1 MTKVL
6 FVCLGNIC
14 RSPMA
19 EGLFKQ
25 AIAERQL
32 PWQID
37 SAATSSWEAGNPPH
51 QGTRQLLAD
60 AGISWQN
67 MVSRKI
73 TSEDFETYDWIIGMD
88 RNNYEDLSAMAPA
101 GTQHKL
107 YTYLSV
113 VPGEGED
120 IPDPQDM
127 RLIFNLYLNNGKETS
142 DNKPVKV
149 TVKSFEYIK

>member
-60 AGISWQN
+60 AGISWQD

-120 IPDPQDM
+120 IPDPYYTGDFNQTY
-127 RLIFNLYLNNGKETS
+127 RLIQAGLPLWIEK
-142 DNKPVKV
+142 
-149 TVKSFEYIK
+149 IKNAAQ

>member
-37 SAATSSWEAGNPPH
+37 SAATSSWEVGNPPH

-101 GTQHKL
+101 GMQHKL

-113 VPGEGED
+113 VPGEEK
-120 IPDPQDM
+120 IFQI
-127 RLIFNLYLNNGKETS
+127 LITQEISTKHTA
-142 DNKPVKV
+142 
-149 TVKSFEYIK
+149 

>member
-32 PWQID
+32 PWRID

-101 GTQHKL
+101 GTQHKAL
-107 YTYLSV
+107 HVLKCRSWRGRRYSRSLLHRRFQ
-113 VPGEGED
+113 PN
-120 IPDPQDM
+120 IPLDSSRTAPLDRKKKNAAQ
-127 RLIFNLYLNNGKETS
+127 
-142 DNKPVKV
+142 
-149 TVKSFEYIK
+149 

>member
-6 FVCLGNIC
+6 FVSLGNIC

-67 MVSRKI
+67 MV
-73 TSEDFETYDWIIGMD
+73 
-88 RNNYEDLSAMAPA
+88 
-101 GTQHKL
+101 
-107 YTYLSV
+107 
-113 VPGEGED
+113 PGEGED
-120 IPDPQDM
+120 IPDPYYTGDFNQTY
-127 RLIFNLYLNNGKETS
+127 RLIQAGLPLWIEK
-142 DNKPVKV
+142 
-149 TVKSFEYIK
+149 IKNAAQ

>member
-25 AIAERQL
+25 AVIEGQF

-51 QGTRQLLAD
+51 PGTRKVLEA
-60 AGISWQN
+60 AGVPWQG

-73 TSEDFETYDWIIGMD
+73 TPEDFKTYDWIIGMD
-88 RNNYEDLSAMAPA
+88 HSNYEDLLAMAPA
-101 GTQHKL
+101 GTEHKL
-107 YTYLSV
+107 YTYLSI
-113 VPGEGED
+113 VPEAPKD
-120 IPDPQDM
+120 IPDPYYTGDFQQTYQ
-127 RLIFNLYLNNGKETS
+127 LIQAGLPLWLEKIARSAN
-142 DNKPVKV
+142 
-149 TVKSFEYIK
+149 

>member
-37 SAATSSWEAGNPPH
+37 SAATSS
-51 QGTRQLLAD
+51 AD

-101 GTQHKL
+101 GMQHKL

-120 IPDPQDM
+120 IPDPYYTGDFNQTY
-127 RLIFNLYLNNGKETS
+127 RLIQAGLPLWIEK
-142 DNKPVKV
+142 
-149 TVKSFEYIK
+149 IKNAAQ